1 MSRVGNKPVALPVG
15 VGVAVKDG
23 IVSVKGAKGELVRR
37 LPSGVSLDL
46 VERELFVRREDDS
59 APNRAKHG
67 LVRALLSNMV
77 VGVSSGFEKKLE
89 IQGIGY
95 KAEVKGSVLNLNLGY
110 SHPVEFP
117 FPTGV
122 SVKVDGGTKLT
133 VLGIDREAVGQA
145 AAEIRAFRSPD
156 SYKGKGVRY
165 VGERV
170 RLKAGKSQ

>member
-1 MSRVGNKPVALPVG
+1 MSRVGNKPVTLPAG
-15 VGVAVKDG
+15 VGVVVADG
-23 IVSVKGAKGELVRR
+23 VVSVKGAKGELSRR
-37 LPSGVSLDL
+37 LPTGVS
-46 VERELFVRREDDS
+46 VELAGGEVLVRRDDDS
-59 APNRAKHG
+59 AVNRAKHG
-67 LVRALLSNMV
+67 LLRALLSNMV
-77 VGVSSGFEKKLE
+77 VGVSAGFEKKLE

-117 FPTGV
+117 FPPGV
-122 SVKVDGGTKLT
+122 SVKVDGGTKLS

>member
-46 VERELFVRREDDS
+46 LERELFVRREDDS

>member
-1 MSRVGNKPVALPVG
+1 
-15 VGVAVKDG
+15 
-23 IVSVKGAKGELVRR
+23 
-37 LPSGVSLDL
+37 
-46 VERELFVRREDDS
+46 LFVRRADDS

-77 VGVSSGFEKKLE
+77 VGVSTGFEKKLE

-95 KAEVKGSVLNLNLGY
+95 KAEVKGAVLNLNLGY

>member
-77 VGVSSGFEKKLE
+77 VGVSAGFEKKLE

-117 FPTGV
+117 FPNGV

>member
-23 IVSVKGAKGELVRR
+23 QICVKGAKGELVRR

-46 VERELFVRREDDS
+46 VEREVIVRRADDS
-59 APNRAKHG
+59 AANRAKHG

-77 VGVSSGFEKKLE
+77 VGVSVGFEKKLE

-95 KAEVKGSVLNLNLGY
+95 KAEVKGAVLNLNLGY

-145 AAEIRAFRSPD
+145 AAEIRSFRSPD

>member
-1 MSRVGNKPVALPVG
+1 MSRVGNKPVALPAG

-23 IVSVKGAKGELVRR
+23 VVSVKGAKGELVRR

-95 KAEVKGSVLNLNLGY
+95 KAEIKGSVLNLNLGY

-117 FPTGV
+117 FPAGV